1 MRWILRFSN
10 IGREMDRLLDL
21 ILIGGPR
28 PPLFHPDVL
37 ALERQLPRS
46 EMLALLVLQ
55 RRGEQTMSELAEV
68 LGAPLS
74 TASGIGERLA
84 RRGLVQRQR
93 RPEDRRVVVV
103 RLTWKGETAAGKL
116 RGQIDGLLRRVEG
129 ALSEDELAQLFALM
143 TKVWAAFQVPTQE
156 TSPGTAFRSIPIEE

>member
-1 MRWILRFSN
+1 M
-10 IGREMDRLLDL
+10 ERLLDL
-21 ILIGGPR
+21 ILTGGLR

-37 ALERQLPRS
+37 ALDRQLPRS
-46 EMLALLVLQ
+46 ELLALLLLQ
-55 RRGEQTMSELAEV
+55 RHGQRTMSELAEA

-103 RLTWKGETAAGKL
+103 RLTRKGETAAGKL
-116 RGQIDGLLRRVEG
+116 RAQVDGLLRRVAG
-129 ALSEDELAQLFALM
+129 ALTEEEQAQLLALVA
-143 TKVWAAFQVPTQE
+143 KVWASFQAPPQE
-156 TSPGTAFRSIPIEE
+156 TSPGTSFRSIPIDE

>member
-1 MRWILRFSN
+1 
-10 IGREMDRLLDL
+10 MDRLLDL
-21 ILIGGPR
+21 IFTGGLR

-46 EMLALLVLQ
+46 ELVALLLLQ
-55 RRGEQTMSELAEV
+55 RHGERTMSELAEV

-84 RRGLVQRQR
+84 RRGLVRRQR

-103 RLTWKGETAAGKL
+103 RLTRKGETAAGKL
-116 RGQIDGLLRRVEG
+116 RKQIEGLLRRVAG
-129 ALSEDELAQLFALM
+129 ALTEEEQAQLLSLVA
-143 TKVWAAFQVPTQE
+143 KVWATFQVPPQV

>member
-1 MRWILRFSN
+1 
-10 IGREMDRLLDL
+10 MDRVLDL
-21 ILIGGPR
+21 VLTGGLR

-46 EMLALLVLQ
+46 EILALLLLQ
-55 RRGEQTMSELAEV
+55 RHSERTMSELAEI

-84 RRGLVQRQR
+84 RRGLVQRRR

-103 RLTWKGETAAGKL
+103 RLTRKGETAAGKL
-116 RGQIDGLLRRVEG
+116 REQIDGLVRRVAG
-129 ALSEDELAQLFALM
+129 ALTEEELAQLLALLA
-143 TKVWAAFQVPTQE
+143 KVWAAFRVSPQE
-156 TSPGTAFRSIPIEE
+156 TSSSTAFRRISIEE

>member
-1 MRWILRFSN
+1 
-10 IGREMDRLLDL
+10 MDRLLDL
-21 ILIGGPR
+21 ILTGGLR

-37 ALERQLPRS
+37 ALDRQLPRS
-46 EMLALLVLQ
+46 EMLALLLLQ
-55 RRGEQTMSELAEV
+55 RHGERTMSELAER

-93 RPEDRRVVVV
+93 APADRRVVVV
-103 RLTWKGETAAGKL
+103 RLTRKGETAAGKL
-116 RGQIDGLLRRVEG
+116 HAHIDGLMRRVAG
-129 ALSEDELAQLFALM
+129 ALTEQELAQLLALL
-143 TKVWAAFQVPTQE
+143 TKVSAAFQAPPQE

>member
-1 MRWILRFSN
+1 
-10 IGREMDRLLDL
+10 MDRLLDL
-21 ILIGGPR
+21 VLTGGLR

-37 ALERQLPRS
+37 ALDRQLPRS
-46 EMLALLVLQ
+46 EMLALLLLQ
-55 RRGEQTMSELAEV
+55 RHGERTMSELAEI

-103 RLTWKGETAAGKL
+103 RLTRKGETAAGKL
-116 RGQIDGLLRRVEG
+116 REQVDGLLRRVAG
-129 ALSEDELAQLFALM
+129 ALTEEELAQLLALM
-143 TKVWAAFQVPTQE
+143 AKVWAAFQVSPQE
-156 TSPGTAFRSIPIEE
+156 TSPGSAFRSIPIDE

>member
-1 MRWILRFSN
+1 
-10 IGREMDRLLDL
+10 MDRLLDL
-21 ILIGGPR
+21 VLTGGLR

-46 EMLALLVLQ
+46 ELLALLLLQ
-55 RRGEQTMSELAEV
+55 RHGERTMSELAEA

-103 RLTWKGETAAGKL
+103 RLTRKGAAAAGKL
-116 RGQIDGLLRRVEG
+116 RAQIDGLLRRVAG
-129 ALSEDELAQLFALM
+129 ALTGEELAQLLALLA
-143 TKVWAAFQVPTQE
+143 KVSAAFQEPPQE
-156 TSPGTAFRSIPIEE
+156 ASPGTAFRSIAIEE

>member
-1 MRWILRFSN
+1 
-10 IGREMDRLLDL
+10 MDRLLDL
-21 ILIGGPR
+21 ILTGGLR

-46 EMLALLVLQ
+46 ELLALLLLQ
-55 RRGEQTMSELAEV
+55 RHGERTMSELAEA

-84 RRGLVQRQR
+84 RRGLVHRQR

-103 RLTWKGETAAGKL
+103 RLTRKGETAAGKL
-116 RGQIDGLLRRVEG
+116 QLL
-129 ALSEDELAQLFALM
+129 ALLAKA
-143 TKVWAAFQVPTQE
+143 WAAFQ
-156 TSPGTAFRSIPIEE
+156 SPPREAAPSTAFRSIPIEE

>member
-1 MRWILRFSN
+1 M
-10 IGREMDRLLDL
+10 ERLLDL
-21 ILIGGPR
+21 ILTGGLR

-37 ALERQLPRS
+37 ALDRQLPRS
-46 EMLALLVLQ
+46 EMLALVLLQ
-55 RRGEQTMSELAEV
+55 RHGERTMSELAEN

-84 RRGLVQRQR
+84 RRGLVQRRR

-103 RLTWKGETAAGKL
+103 RLTRKGETAAGKL
-116 RGQIDGLLRRVEG
+116 REQIDGVLRRVAG
-129 ALSEDELAQLFALM
+129 ALTEEELGQLLALLA
-143 TKVWAAFQVPTQE
+143 KVWAAFQGPPQE